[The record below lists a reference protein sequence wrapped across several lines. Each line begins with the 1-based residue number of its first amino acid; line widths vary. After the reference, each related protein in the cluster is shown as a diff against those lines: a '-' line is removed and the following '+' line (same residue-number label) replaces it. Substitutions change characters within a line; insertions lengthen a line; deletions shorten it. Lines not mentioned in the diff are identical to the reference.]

1 MARLMAMPGRW
12 AVRLA
17 TIAGALLV
25 FMVVGHFWATDLT
38 VEDRPLVTELVP
50 TGTWT
55 ELQVFFDDCLKP
67 PVPLARWHG
76 EAEAGVV
83 VVLGMTETRGLFE
96 IVRCFEVADMAGGTG
111 SVVAE
116 TLFSLQA
123 RAESEQEL
131 VVTSCG
137 TGALDEASRR
147 RFQQEFSAHFG
158 LLDTD

>member
-83 VVLGMTETRGLFE
+83 VVLGVTDTSGRWE
-96 IVRCFEVADMAGGTG
+96 IIGCFEVADMAGRTG

-116 TLFSLQA
+116 TLFALQV
-123 RAESEQEL
+123 RAESWQEL

-137 TGALDEASRR
+137 TGALDEDSRR
-147 RFQQEFSAHFG
+147 RFQQEFRAGFG
-158 LLDTD
+158 LPGAD